1 MSSVQILKVEN
12 VNVEIFSRLE
22 EKRVEENNSILSP
35 LCGNNRSYIDT
46 PLLFLRHKQGFS
58 RFRIHFLFRLVHTDC
73 DGSLFF
79 LTSSTRV
86 QIFSV
91 SECRQVPKVLFT
103 SGQEGRS
110 IRTQSKNLKTT
121 HPGFTVKMWKDAYFR
136 AVGVM
141 N

>member
-58 RFRIHFLFRLVHTDC
+58 RFRIHFQTSPHLLWWYVV
-73 DGSLFF
+73 FF
-79 LTSSTRV
+79 NKFYEGANIQCQWMPAGPKGLIYKWTR
-86 QIFSV
+86 
-91 SECRQVPKVLFT
+91 R
-103 SGQEGRS
+103 
-110 IRTQSKNLKTT
+110 IRTQSKNLKNT

-136 AVGVM
+136 AVRVM

>member
-46 PLLFLRHKQGFS
+46 PLLFLHHKQGFS
-58 RFRIHFLFRLVHTDC
+58 MFRIHFLFRLVHTYC
-73 DGSLFF
+73 DGTLFF
-79 LTSSTRV
+79 ITSSTRV

-103 SGQEGRS
+103 SGQEGPQHQDS
-110 IRTQSKNLKTT
+110 VQKPKNHTSRI
-121 HPGFTVKMWKDAYFR
+121 HCKDVEGCLF
-136 AVGVM
+136 
-141 N
+141 